1 MAETVLSVQY
11 VRGKATYQYAASV
24 VSQSIFTTGEE
35 EGRSSRIEML
45 EVLCAVDASP
55 KEKDSRCKKYKRKR
69 RTKARKLSPQAK
81 ALKSL
86 RKSKGLSQSEFA
98 DELGVAQ
105 TMISKIKV
113 GEKTVPQKIAAI
125 LNI

>member
-35 EGRSSRIEML
+35 EGRSSRIEMP

-55 KEKDSRCKKYKRKR
+55 KEKDSRCR
-69 RTKARKLSPQAK
+69 RRSTSGNGAPKPESYLHRQ
-81 ALKSL
+81 
-86 RKSKGLSQSEFA
+86 RH
-98 DELGVAQ
+98 
-105 TMISKIKV
+105 
-113 GEKTVPQKIAAI
+113 
-125 LNI
+125 